1 MQILRSN
8 IFKRSQLVSAQIT
21 AKNDQDKSMS
31 NEVVNSIYVQ
41 LFSPEALLPNYPRKP
56 KIAKLDLKN
65 GVDHR
70 L

>member
-1 MQILRSN
+1 MQNLLLD
-8 IFKRSQLVSAQIT
+8 IFKQSQLVSAQIT
-21 AKNDQDKSMS
+21 AKNNQDKSIS
-31 NEVVNSIYVQ
+31 NEVVNSICVQ
-41 LFSPEALLPNYPRKP
+41 LFSPEALLANYPRKP